1 MLEKKKMKIE
11 CLLST
16 LCNKFE
22 NFKTL
27 LAKTSFNKAGSSK
40 QTKAETS
47 SSLIKKPKPSLEVF
61 ISKRTPRPGDSDSV
75 TRILPED
82 KKGKRFLSSC

>member
-1 MLEKKKMKIE
+1 MKIE

-16 LCNKFE
+16 SCNKFK

-40 QTKAETS
+40 KTNKQKQ
-47 SSLIKKPKPSLEVF
+47 KP
-61 ISKRTPRPGDSDSV
+61 
-75 TRILPED
+75 
-82 KKGKRFLSSC
+82 